1 MCCSKPPV
9 TSYNI
14 VLTATDES
22 GTVTTMSVFVPNQDA
37 DDGNANSDDTIL
49 VAEEEGLPALSLMAT
64 LSVTLLGAAF
74 ASRTR
79 RD

>member
-1 MCCSKPPV
+1 M
-9 TSYNI
+9 TSYDI

-22 GTVTTMSVFVPNQDA
+22 GTVTTFSVFVPDPY
-37 DDGNANSDDTIL
+37 SDDSGDESGDN
-49 VAEEEGLPALSLMAT
+49 VQVVEEEGLPALSLMAT
-64 LSVTLLGAAF
+64 LSITLLGAAF

>member
-1 MCCSKPPV
+1 
-9 TSYNI
+9 
-14 VLTATDES
+14 
-22 GTVTTMSVFVPNQDA
+22 MSVFVPNQDA

-49 VAEEEGLPALSLMAT
+49 VTEEEGLPALSLMAT